1 MNDTMTIP
9 SVLAEKSKPVKL
21 KPVLYTI
28 NGIGFGFAGI
38 ALRHPELPEWLFVRM
53 HWFKIVFVPILPLG
67 IYLLENPVN
76 DRGQSQGGS
85 YYIHRAVQIGGV
97 TGLWGA
103 GKFWG
108 MLLSAWG
115 IALAIVG
122 VIVGAVLIIEAI
134 SRAS

>member
-1 MNDTMTIP
+1 MNTMTIP
-9 SVLAEKSKPVKL
+9 ALLAQKSKPVKM
-21 KPVLYTI
+21 KPVLYTV

-38 ALRHPELPEWLFVRM
+38 ALRHAELGEYLFVRM
-53 HWFKIVFVPILPLG
+53 HWFKLVFVPVLPLG
-67 IYLLENPVN
+67 IYLLENPLDN
-76 DRGQSQGGS
+76 KGRFQGGS

-115 IALAIVG
+115 IALAMIG
-122 VIVGAVLIIEAI
+122 AIAGAVLIIEAI
-134 SRAS
+134 SKAN